1 MPDTSA
7 RQTRFTEI
15 FASGDD
21 TEITRDIPVEVPVAL
36 EFNGIAYAVMMATP
50 THLADFVTGFAI
62 TEGLVKRAN
71 EIGGIDIAETD
82 KGWLARAQLSAE
94 AAEPVMERARRRVS
108 ESSCGLCGIEN
119 LEQIARPLPRIA
131 APLAVEPQAI
141 FAALGALRD
150 HQKLGRRT
158 AAAHAAAFCDLGGA
172 ILAGATLDGASL
184 EGVMLMHTKL
194 DRASMKQVKL
204 TGNSLF
210 GAVGGAVD
218 LSGAELELLHVLEL
232 DLRGSRFVGASIKLT
247 AFVKAKV
254 DGADFSGANLL
265 QSGFIESTGEK
276 ARFDGATLERVL
288 WGLGSVF
295 DGSSFVKVAGKMSCL
310 RGCSFRGADFSDAK
324 LESCDL
330 GEANL
335 ENARLHRTSL
345 KGSYLAKID
354 LKHADARGADMT
366 EVIFQKAD
374 VHGADLRGVNFFRAD
389 MAKVRGDKAT
399 NLKDA
404 YVAQVRVVPEP
415 DRKEK
420 LL

>member
-50 THLADFVTGFAI
+50 THLTDFVTGFAI

-82 KGWLARAQLSAE
+82 KGWIARAQLSAE

-158 AAAHAAAFCDLGGA
+158 AAVHAAAFCDLGGA
-172 ILAGATLDGASL
+172 ILAAREDVGRHNALDKLIGALAIAGIAASDGFFLLTARCSYELVEKTVVAGGRALATISAPTTLAI
-184 EGVMLMHTKL
+184 
-194 DRASMKQVKL
+194 DRAKAAGL
-204 TGNSLF
+204 
-210 GAVGGAVD
+210 A
-218 LSGAELELLHVLEL
+218 LHVLTREDSL
-232 DLRGSRFVGASIKLT
+232 LRV
-247 AFVKAKV
+247 
-254 DGADFSGANLL
+254 
-265 QSGFIESTGEK
+265 
-276 ARFDGATLERVL
+276 
-288 WGLGSVF
+288 
-295 DGSSFVKVAGKMSCL
+295 M
-310 RGCSFRGADFSDAK
+310 
-324 LESCDL
+324 
-330 GEANL
+330 
-335 ENARLHRTSL
+335 
-345 KGSYLAKID
+345 
-354 LKHADARGADMT
+354 
-366 EVIFQKAD
+366 
-374 VHGADLRGVNFFRAD
+374 
-389 MAKVRGDKAT
+389 
-399 NLKDA
+399 
-404 YVAQVRVVPEP
+404 
-415 DRKEK
+415 
-420 LL
+420 